1 MSKQFTLSLKGRIL
15 KYLLTK
21 KKKNIGRELGRCRGT
36 WASEKTDL
44 GDTPPVSPRISSL
57 TSMSHFLTCTMGII
71 VKARVVVKG
80 NEKVCVYS
88 TYHSD
93 STVNSRHYSRQSRSR
108 AQGAFLKLASLGEDW
123 P

>member
-1 MSKQFTLSLKGRIL
+1 M
-15 KYLLTK
+15 
-21 KKKNIGRELGRCRGT
+21 GRCRGT

-57 TSMSHFLTCTMGII
+57 TSVSHFLTCTMGII
-71 VKARVVVKG
+71 VKARVVLKG

-93 STVNSRHYSRQSRSR
+93 NTVNSRHYSQQSRSR

>member
-1 MSKQFTLSLKGRIL
+1 MKKSHTDYWTFGKLLK
-15 KYLLTK
+15 
-21 KKKNIGRELGRCRGT
+21 
-36 WASEKTDL
+36 
-44 GDTPPVSPRISSL
+44 SSRL
-57 TSMSHFLTCTMGII
+57 FSFLIWTMGII